1 MDFEKLKEIISSQL
15 GISEDKIKLDAA
27 FEDDL
32 GADSLDLLNVVM
44 AVEDEFGISIS
55 DESLVNIRT
64 VEDALEAIN
73 KLINE

>member
-1 MDFEKLKEIISSQL
+1 MDFEKLKEIIASQL
-15 GISEDKIKLDAA
+15 NVNIDKITPDAL

>member
-1 MDFEKLKEIISSQL
+1 MDFEKLKEIISSEL
-15 GISEDKIKLDAA
+15 GISADKINLDSA

-44 AVEDEFGISIS
+44 AVEGEFGISIS